1 MKINRAVSVLMMSLA
16 LISVCVT
23 SIRSQ
28 DKKNTD
34 QALVKLRAELV
45 QIDILVTDRNNQPV
59 SGLRRE
65 DFTLTDNDK
74 PQTLTSF
81 AYEETRSRKIADVDT
96 AARSLPRAIAAGEL
110 KRVLAFVIDTL
121 HMKTETINRARKM
134 LDEFIDKQM
143 EPGDLVLILS
153 TSGGSG
159 IVEQFTTDQRLLHR
173 AVSRLRPLYFTNAT
187 TPYRSLN
194 QAAIPLNAQRNQGF
208 GRQPGGAASLP
219 SIGVSLPPINVD
231 PLEQAD
237 ARSTLRTL
245 DEVIKAM
252 SKLPGRKVSV
262 FMSEGLRILQTDTQ
276 SNLLETAARA
286 ARANVVF
293 YTIDPRGL
301 EPLTLGADED
311 ISSANAASLS
321 DAVNDATNG
330 KRNDFFESQDS
341 LRAIANETGGKFFGN
356 NNDIKHG
363 LEVFLKEN
371 SAYYMLGFQ
380 PEDARWD
387 GRFHK
392 IKVALRNRP
401 DLLVSFR
408 KSYLA
413 RGEKAD
419 GQKVIDPKVAEV
431 IEAISSPLV
440 RRDIDLRLTPLYL
453 DDTQREP
460 VVSVLLHI
468 DASKLSFKH
477 AQDTYQDAL
486 DQIGYIYDA
495 SGKVVDQFSNK
506 IELNLQPQTYE
517 SALKRGLLSTRQLR
531 LQPGLY
537 QVRLFIRE
545 IETGLIG
552 TANDSFEVP
561 NFKAERLTMSSL
573 FLQGQSND
581 AGNEGG
587 TLAHRSFPRSG
598 KFTYQ
603 TVIYNAKV
611 DSKTHQPQ
619 LEMRTRVLRG
629 SEVIFKGTLRPI
641 QPPTDGTPPSRLI
654 IGGTFQMKS
663 LEPDEY
669 TLEITVIDKLRKKDA
684 LVRQE
689 IDFTVE

>member
-1 MKINRAVSVLMMSLA
+1 MKANRAISVLMMLLVS
-16 LISVCVT
+16 ISVCVT
-23 SIRSQ
+23 SGRSQ
-28 DKKNTD
+28 DKKNSD
-34 QALVKLRAELV
+34 QAPVKLRAELV
-45 QIDILVTDRNNQPV
+45 QIDVLVTDRNHQPV
-59 SGLRRE
+59 SGLTRA

-74 PQTLTSF
+74 PQAITSF
-81 AYEETRSRKIADVDT
+81 AYEETRSRKIADV
-96 AARSLPRAIAAGEL
+96 AAEARSLPRAITVGEV

-121 HMKTETINRARKM
+121 HMKTETLSRARKL

-159 IVEQFTTDQRLLHR
+159 LVEQFTTDQRLLHR
-173 AVSRLRPLYFTNAT
+173 AVSRLHPLYFTNAT

-194 QAAIPLNAQRNQGF
+194 QAAMPMDAQSNPGF
-208 GRQPGGAASLP
+208 GRRPSAPTLPSTGISLP
-219 SIGVSLPPINVD
+219 AINVD

-237 ARSTLRTL
+237 ARSTLHAL

-252 SKLPGRKVSV
+252 SNLPGRKVSV
-262 FMSEGLRILQTDTQ
+262 FMSEGLRIFQTDTH
-276 SNLLETAARA
+276 STLLETAARA

-301 EPLTLGADED
+301 DPLTLGADED
-311 ISSANAASLS
+311 IASDNAASLS
-321 DAVNDATNG
+321 DAVNDAANA
-330 KRNDFFESQDS
+330 KRNDFSESQDS
-341 LRAIANETGGKFFGN
+341 LRAIAAETGGKFFGN

-387 GRFHK
+387 GKFHK
-392 IKVALRNRP
+392 IKVVVRNRP
-401 DLLVSFR
+401 DLQVSFR
-408 KSYLA
+408 KGYMA
-413 RGEKAD
+413 RGEKTDA
-419 GQKVIDPKVAEV
+419 QKSTDPKVAEI

-440 RRDIDLRLTPLYL
+440 RRDIDMRLTPLYL

-460 VVSVLLHI
+460 VVTVLLHI

-477 AQDTYQDAL
+477 AQDTYQDTL
-486 DQIGYIYDA
+486 DQIGYIYDTG
-495 SGKVVDQFSNK
+495 GKVVDQFSNK
-506 IELNLQPQTYE
+506 IDLNLKPQTYE
-517 SALKRGLLSTRQLR
+517 ATLKRGLLSTRQLR

-573 FLQGQSND
+573 FLQGQGNE
-581 AGNEGG
+581 AGSEGG

-603 TVIYNAKV
+603 TVIYNAKT
-611 DSKTHQPQ
+611 DGKIHQPQ

-629 SEVIFKGTLRPI
+629 SEVVFKGALRPI
-641 QPPTDGTPPSRLI
+641 QPPTDGTPPSRII

-663 LEPDEY
+663 LAPDEY

-684 LVRQE
+684 VVRQE